1 MLDRQKTLVLALG
14 AAAATAMTV
23 SACATSPAPESAAA
37 QSGRQCFLASSVNS
51 FNGNSDGTVDIQVGA
66 NQYFRLTT
74 DGTCPNIDWRTR
86 VGIQTT
92 SGGDFVCNGY
102 DARFVVPDPGMG
114 ADRCNITAIAPLTKE
129 QYQAA
134 RAR

>member
-1 MLDRQKTLVLALG
+1 MLNRSTSIALVILT
-14 AAAATAMTV
+14 AAAAAGCANDPGAPGTA
-23 SACATSPAPESAAA
+23 SARS
-37 QSGRQCFLASSVNS
+37 SGQCFLASAVNS
-51 FNGNSDGTVDIQVGA
+51 FNANPDGTVDIQAGA

-74 DGTCPNIDWRTR
+74 DGTCPGIDWKTR

-114 ADRCNITAIAPLTKE
+114 TERCNITAIAPLTKE
-129 QYQAA
+129 QYLAA

>member
-1 MLDRQKTLVLALG
+1 MLKRPSGLVMMALTATVLSSCTNNPAPG
-14 AAAATAMTV
+14 AAA
-23 SACATSPAPESAAA
+23 SN
-37 QSGRQCFLASSVNS
+37 RQCFSASSVNS
-51 FNGNSDGTVDIQVGA
+51 FNANRDGTVDIQAGA

-74 DGTCPNIDWRTR
+74 DGTCPNIDWSTR

-114 ADRCNITAIAPLTKE
+114 TDRCNITNIAPLTKE
-129 QYQAA
+129 QYLAA
-134 RAR
+134 RAAR

>member
-1 MLDRQKTLVLALG
+1 MLKRSTALVVMAMT
-14 AAAATAMTV
+14 ATALSGCTNNP
-23 SACATSPAPESAAA
+23 TPADT
-37 QSGRQCFLASSVNS
+37 QSGRACFRASAVNS
-51 FNGNSDGTVDIQVGA
+51 FNANADGTVDIQAGA

-74 DGTCPNIDWRTR
+74 DGTCPSIDWSTR

-114 ADRCNITAIAPLTKE
+114 TDRCNITAIAPLTKE
-129 QYQAA
+129 EYLAA
-134 RAR
+134 RAAK

>member
-1 MLDRQKTLVLALG
+1 MFKRRTSIALFLTAIAAGGCTNALG
-14 AAAATAMTV
+14 
-23 SACATSPAPESAAA
+23 SPGMAG
-37 QSGRQCFLASSVNS
+37 QSSRQCFLASAVNS
-51 FNGNSDGTVDIQVGA
+51 FNANADGTVDIQAGA

-74 DGTCPNIDWRTR
+74 DGTCPGIDWKTQ

-114 ADRCNITAIAPLTKE
+114 TERCNITAIAPLTKE
-129 QYQAA
+129 QYLAA
-134 RAR
+134 RAAK

>member
-1 MLDRQKTLVLALG
+1 MLKRPSGLAIMALTATVLAG
-14 AAAATAMTV
+14 CTNN
-23 SACATSPAPESAAA
+23 PAPGAGAA
-37 QSGRQCFLASSVNS
+37 QSNRACFRASAVNS
-51 FNGNSDGTVDIQVGA
+51 FNANQDGTVDIRAGA

-74 DGTCPNIDWRTR
+74 DGTCPSIDWSTR

-114 ADRCNITAIAPLTKE
+114 TDRCNITAIAALTKE
-129 QYQAA
+129 QYLAA
-134 RAR
+134 RAAR

>member
-1 MLDRQKTLVLALG
+1 MLKRPTGLAMM
-14 AAAATAMTV
+14 AMTAV
-23 SACATSPAPESAAA
+23 AMTACTNNPAPGMGPD
-37 QSGRQCFLASSVNS
+37 QSSRACFLASAVNS
-51 FNGNSDGTVDIQVGA
+51 FNANQDGTVDIQAGA

-74 DGTCPNIDWRTR
+74 DGTCPSIDWSTR

-114 ADRCNITAIAPLTKE
+114 TDRCNITNIAPLTKE
-129 QYQAA
+129 QYLAA
-134 RAR
+134 RAAR

>member
-1 MLDRQKTLVLALG
+1 MLKRPSGLVMMALTATAISGCTNNTAPVG
-14 AAAATAMTV
+14 AA
-23 SACATSPAPESAAA
+23 SA
-37 QSGRQCFLASSVNS
+37 QSDKQCFRASMINS

-74 DGTCPNIDWRTR
+74 DGTCPDIDWKTR

-102 DARFVVPDPGMG
+102 DARFIVPDAMMG
-114 ADRCNITAIAPLTKE
+114 TDRCNITGIAPLTKE
-129 QYQAA
+129 QYTAA

>member
-1 MLDRQKTLVLALG
+1 MLKRPSSLAMIAL
-14 AAAATAMTV
+14 TAVAM
-23 SACATSPAPESAAA
+23 SACTNNPAPGAGPG
-37 QSGRQCFLASSVNS
+37 QSNRACFLASAVNS
-51 FNGNSDGTVDIQVGA
+51 FNANADGTVDVQAGA

-74 DGTCPNIDWRTR
+74 DGTCPNIDWSTR
-86 VGIQTT
+86 VGIQST

-129 QYQAA
+129 QYLAA
-134 RAR
+134 RAAR